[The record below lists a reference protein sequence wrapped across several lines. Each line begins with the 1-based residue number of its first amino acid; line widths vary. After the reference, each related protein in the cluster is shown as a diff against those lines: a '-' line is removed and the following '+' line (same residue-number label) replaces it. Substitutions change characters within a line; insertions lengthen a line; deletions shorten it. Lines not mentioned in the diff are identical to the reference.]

1 MIQTPDKVYVEEDI
15 LDHPFTQKILSKIH
29 SAPIICVENYKKIGQ
44 EKSFNQRA
52 DEDKNSLALASKK
65 GELIKNIGRMD
76 HGQFY
81 LFHEID
87 CKYDCEY
94 CYLQYYFQTKVPVV
108 FVNRDEVLKKIEELL
123 NSFENPYF
131 HVGEVCDALAF
142 DDLTEF
148 STDIVELFSK
158 HNKGTI
164 EFRTKST
171 NINNLISIDSPPK
184 NVIPSWT
191 FSPKKIADMIEHKT
205 PSFKERLEAARRCQ
219 ESGYTVGVR
228 LDPIIKIEGW
238 EDLYQ
243 KMIQEL
249 FTRLDTKQIDYI
261 SLGTPKHNKVLF
273 ETIKKRFPA
282 SPTILGELFPS
293 TDGKY
298 KYLKFQRVDI
308 YKNMISWIREYD
320 DNIRIELSI
329 ESDEVKELVFEDID

>member
-1 MIQTPDKVYVEEDI
+1 MIQIPDKIYVEENI
-15 LDHPFTQKILSKIH
+15 LDHPFTKKILSKID
-29 SAPIICVENYKKIGQ
+29 SAPIVCVEDYKKIGQ
-44 EKSFNQRA
+44 EKSFTRRA

-65 GELIKNIGRMD
+65 GELIKSIGRMD

-108 FVNRDEVLKKIEELL
+108 FVNRDEVLQKIEELL

-158 HNKGTI
+158 HNNGTI

-171 NINNLISIDSPPK
+171 NINNLISIDNPPE

-191 FSPKKIADMIEHKT
+191 FSPQKIADMIEHKT
-205 PSFKERLEAARRCQ
+205 PCFKERLEAARRCQ
-219 ESGYTVGVR
+219 ESGYTVGLR
-228 LDPIIKIEGW
+228 LDPIIRVEGW
-238 EDLYQ
+238 ENLYQ

-249 FTRLDTKQIDYI
+249 FARLDTKQIDYI

-298 KYLKFQRVDI
+298 KYLKFQRVKI
-308 YKNMISWIREYD
+308 YKSMISWIREYTE
-320 DNIRIELSI
+320 NIRIELSI
-329 ESDEVKELVFEDID
+329 ESDEVKELVFNQD

>member
-1 MIQTPDKVYVEEDI
+1 MIQTPDKIYVEKDI
-15 LDHPFTQKILSKIH
+15 LDHPFTQKILSKIK
-29 SAPIICVENYKKIGQ
+29 SSPITFIEDYKKIGQ
-44 EKSFNQRA
+44 DKSFNQRA

-65 GELIKNIGRMD
+65 GELIKSIGRMD

-94 CYLQYYFQTKVPVV
+94 CYLQYYFQTKVPVI
-108 FVNRDEVLKKIEELL
+108 FVNRDEVLEKIEELL
-123 NSFENPYF
+123 NSFDNPYF

-148 STDIVELFSK
+148 SLDIVSLF
-158 HNKGTI
+158 NKYPNGTI

-171 NINNLISIDSPPK
+171 NVDNLISGNNPPN

-191 FSPKKIADMIEHKT
+191 FSPQEIADMIEHKT
-205 PSFKERLEAARRCQ
+205 PSFNERLGAAKRSQEA
-219 ESGYTVGVR
+219 GYTVGVR
-228 LDPIIKIEGW
+228 LDPIIRIEGW
-238 EDLYQ
+238 EELYQ
-243 KMIQEL
+243 KMVQKI
-249 FTRLDTKQIDYI
+249 FAKLDTKQIDYI

-298 KYLKFQRVDI
+298 KYLKFQRVEM
-308 YKNMISWIREYD
+308 YKKMISWIRESAGD
-320 DNIRIELSI
+320 IRVELSI
-329 ESDEVKELVFEDID
+329 ESDEVKELVFK

>member
-1 MIQTPDKVYVEEDI
+1 MIQIPDKIYVEENI
-15 LDHPFTQKILSKIH
+15 LHHPFTKKILSKID
-29 SAPIICVENYKKIGQ
+29 SAPIICVEDYKKIGQ
-44 EKSFNQRA
+44 EKSFTRRA

-65 GELIKNIGRMD
+65 GELIKSIGRMD

-108 FVNRDEVLKKIEELL
+108 FVNRDEVLQKIEELL

-158 HNKGTI
+158 HINGTI

-171 NINNLISIDSPPK
+171 NINNLISIDNPPE

-191 FSPKKIADMIEHKT
+191 FSPQKIADMIEHKT
-205 PSFKERLEAARRCQ
+205 PCFKERLEAARRCQ

-228 LDPIIKIEGW
+228 LDPIIRVEGW
-238 EDLYQ
+238 ENLYP

-249 FTRLDTKQIDYI
+249 FARLDTKQIDYI

-298 KYLKFQRVDI
+298 KYLKFQRVNI
-308 YKNMISWIREYD
+308 YKSMISWIREYAE
-320 DNIRIELSI
+320 NIRIELSI
-329 ESDEVKELVFEDID
+329 ESDEVKELVFNQD

>member
-1 MIQTPDKVYVEEDI
+1 MTQPPDKVYVEKDI
-15 LDHPFTQKILSKIH
+15 TDHSFTKKILSKID
-29 SAPIICVENYKKIGQ
+29 STPITYIDDYKSIGQ
-44 EKSFNQRA
+44 DKAFNLRA
-52 DEDKNSLALASKK
+52 DQDKSSLALATKK
-65 GELIKNIGRMD
+65 GELVKNIGRMD

-94 CYLQYYFQTKVPVV
+94 CYLQYYFQTKVPVI
-108 FVNRDEVLKKIEELL
+108 FVNRDEVLEKIEELL
-123 NSFENPYF
+123 NSFDNPYF

-148 STDIVELFSK
+148 SLDIAKLFSK
-158 HNKGTI
+158 YRNGTI

-171 NINNLISIDSPPK
+171 NIQNLVSTSNPPQ

-191 FSPKKIADMIEHKT
+191 LSPQRIVEIIEHKT
-205 PSFKERLEAARRCQ
+205 PSFKERLAAGRQCQ
-219 ESGYTVGVR
+219 EAGYIVGVR
-228 LDPIIKIEGW
+228 LDPIIMVEEW
-238 EDLYQ
+238 EKLYKNMVAQ
-243 KMIQEL
+243 IFSSL
-249 FTRLDTKQIDYI
+249 NPDRIDYI

-298 KYLKFQRVDI
+298 KYLKFQRIEI
-308 YKNMISWIREYD
+308 YKKMISWIRELAGD
-320 DNIRIELSI
+320 IRIELSI
-329 ESDEVKELVFEDID
+329 ESDEVKELVFN

>member
-1 MIQTPDKVYVEEDI
+1 MIQIPDKIYVEENI
-15 LDHPFTQKILSKIH
+15 LDHPFTKRILSKID
-29 SAPIICVENYKKIGQ
+29 SAPIICVEDYKKIGQ

-65 GELIKNIGRMD
+65 GELIKSIGRMN

-108 FVNRDEVLKKIEELL
+108 FVNRDEVLQKIEELL

-148 STDIVELFSK
+148 STDIVELFAK
-158 HNKGTI
+158 HKNGTI

-171 NINNLISIDSPPK
+171 NINNLISIDNPPE

-191 FSPKKIADMIEHKT
+191 FSPQKIADMIEHKT
-205 PSFKERLEAARRCQ
+205 PCFKERLEAARRCQ

-228 LDPIIKIEGW
+228 LDPIIRIEGW
-238 EDLYQ
+238 ENLYQ

-249 FTRLDTKQIDYI
+249 FARLDTKQIDYI

-273 ETIKKRFPA
+273 ETIKKRFPG

-293 TDGKY
+293 IDGKY
-298 KYLKFQRVDI
+298 KYLKFQRVQI
-308 YKNMISWIREYD
+308 YKAMISWIRELSQD
-320 DNIRIELSI
+320 IKIELSI
-329 ESDEVKELVFEDID
+329 ESDEVKELVFNQD